1 MGEVKTGIV
10 AFAFGA
16 PDSIKSNVQIA
27 QITMAVSRSSR
38 ELNFPIYT
46 QKDIG
51 IFGLQFQIQYINEQP
66 GNPLTTLRIAR
77 GAVQW
82 AKEKGLNQLLVV
94 AAEPHLWRALRDTKK
109 AVGELGLW
117 VEVWPCK
124 NEIKQYSYGSWFCLD
139 SKKGWTRSMKE
150 YSRRENI
157 LCLLPFFIYK
167 RIAC

>member
-10 AFAFGA
+10 AFSFGV
-16 PDSIKSNVQIA
+16 PHTIRSNRQIA
-27 QITMAVSRSSR
+27 EIASNKSEDLGDV
-38 ELNFPIYT
+38 PIFT
-46 QKDIG
+46 QPDVQFKSG
-51 IFGLQFQIQYINEQP
+51 IRVEYIPGEQP
-66 GNPLTTLRIAR
+66 GNPPTTLRVAR

-109 AVGELGLW
+109 AVGELGLRI
-117 VEVWPCK
+117 EVWPCK

-150 YSRRENI
+150 CSRRENI